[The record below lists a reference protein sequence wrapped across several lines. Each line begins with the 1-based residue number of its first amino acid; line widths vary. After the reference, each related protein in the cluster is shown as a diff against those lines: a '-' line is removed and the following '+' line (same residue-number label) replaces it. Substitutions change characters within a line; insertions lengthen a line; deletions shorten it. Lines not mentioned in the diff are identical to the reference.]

1 MLISIY
7 IESDFTLQKK
17 FLYSFYSLGYKYISN
32 D

>member
-1 MLISIY
+1 MLIYVY

-17 FLYSFYSLGYKYISN
+17 FLYSLYSLGYKCISN